1 MEPIV
6 VTLLYTLLKQ
16 NKVCNLD
23 MNITD
28 SYTND
33 STYFVDLFI
42 IYDKIYIT
50 NYSFS
55 QSKSVS
61 SKKRKKTKL
70 PLYTS

>member
-16 NKVCNLD
+16 NKVFNLD
-23 MNITD
+23 RNITD

-42 IYDKIYIT
+42 IYEKIYIT

-55 QSKSVS
+55 
-61 SKKRKKTKL
+61 
-70 PLYTS
+70 